1 MEGYKFMFDEKN
13 IVTVWSCPNYCY
25 NSGNVASVM
34 LVDEALRYDFKIFK
48 EVREPALKGYRMVRA
63 CACGRVGGLARH
75 SVDTARYVYRLSRA
89 RGGGVAV
96 AQVGGDSEANLMPSY
111 FL

>member
-48 EVREPALKGYRMVRA
+48 EVREPTLKGYRKVRA
-63 CACGRVGGLARH
+63 RVRVWAGRWARAPLGRYCEVCVSSVTRAWRRCGGAAGWWR
-75 SVDTARYVYRLSRA
+75 
-89 RGGGVAV
+89 
-96 AQVGGDSEANLMPSY
+96 
-111 FL
+111 